1 MDDNKLFQLRLKE
14 AMNARNIKAAELS
27 RMTGLSKARISQYT
41 NGVYEAKPRAICL
54 LAGALDVSEAWLMGG
69 NVPMERADNLPLS
82 APDNISAIGVSSYP
96 VLGDI
101 ACGVPTLAYQDTSE
115 FVFGVDVKADF
126 CLTAKGDSMTGAR
139 IYDGDIVYIKQT
151 ESVDNGDIAAV
162 IIEDEATLKRV
173 YYYPEQSKLV
183 LTPENPKYEPLVF
196 IGQEL
201 ESIKIIGK
209 AVAFQSK
216 L

>member
-1 MDDNKLFQLRLKE
+1 METSRSFKDRLNT
-14 AMNARNIKAAELS
+14 AMVARGIKAAELS
-27 RMTGLSKARISQYT
+27 RLTGLSKARISQYT
-41 NGVYEAKPRAICL
+41 NGIYAAKPNALCL
-54 LAGALDVSEAWLMGG
+54 IAEALDVSEAWLMGRD
-69 NVPMERADNLPLS
+69 VPMGRADNTPLS
-82 APDNISAIGVSSYP
+82 PPDNISVLGVASYP

-101 ACGVPTLAYQDTSE
+101 ACGLPTLAYQDADE
-115 FVFGVDVKADF
+115 FVCGADINADF

-151 ESVDNGDIAAV
+151 DAVDNGDIAAV

-196 IGQEL
+196 IGREL
-201 ESIKIIGK
+201 ENIKIIGR

>member
-1 MDDNKLFQLRLKE
+1 MESKKIFQLRLKE
-14 AMNARNIKAAELS
+14 AMAVRDIKAAELS

-69 NVPMERADNLPLS
+69 NVSMERADNTPLS
-82 APDNISAIGVSSYP
+82 PHENISTIGVASYP

-101 ACGVPTLAYQDTSE
+101 ACGIPTLAYQEADE
-115 FVFGVDVKADF
+115 FVFGADINADF

-139 IYDGDIVYIKQT
+139 IFDGDIVYIKQT
-151 ESVDNGDIAAV
+151 DTVDNGEIAAV

-196 IGQEL
+196 IGREL
-201 ESIKIIGK
+201 ENIKIIGR